1 MLKFISIKNLAVIS
15 KLNFE
20 LHPGLNLLTGETGAG
35 KSIIID
41 ALGLLLGERGGSDL
55 IRTGEKRAEVAGI
68 FELGGAEQR
77 EVEALLE
84 GVGIEFENEGELI
97 IRRELNATGRTRIFV
112 NDRSVSAATLREL
125 QPFLVEIL
133 GQGEQYTLVAS
144 NEHLRLLDQFARC
157 EALRAKTSEAYA
169 ELTRQME
176 KLRVLKA
183 EESKREREVDFLK
196 FQLNELEKLN
206 VRANEDAEL
215 NDELK
220 LLVHAEKIHELCS
233 KSYSTLYEQD
243 ESVLSGLSA
252 VRKNLQEL
260 QAFDARAANWVES
273 LESAMV
279 TLSDVAEG
287 LRSGTVA
294 VEFSPEKIA
303 EIENRLAEL
312 DRLKRKYNTD
322 LAGLLQLKDEMA
334 GRLELYETS
343 HEQEEELKRLIGEA
357 RKEYV
362 ALAQRLTK
370 IRKKAAGTLE
380 KRVTEDLGRLAMERA
395 RFTVSLRT
403 GSLEELDRYV
413 ESGAERGAKGA
424 SVWTSDG
431 ADAVEFFLT
440 ANLGESERPLSKVAS
455 GGELSRLMLT
465 LHNICKNSAGSE
477 DGTESSL
484 SLVFDEIDAG
494 IGGRTAEVVGQRL
507 KGLASRQQ
515 VLCVTHQ
522 AQIAR
527 FADHHF
533 VVSKHVEQ
541 GRTVTDI
548 REVSG
553 QERVGE
559 LARMI
564 SGTEQ
569 AETARETARW
579 MLEGRGKA

>member
-1 MLKFISIKNLAVIS
+1 MLKFISITNLAVIS
-15 KLNFE
+15 RLKFE
-20 LHPGLNLLTGETGAG
+20 LHTGLNLLTGETGAG

-55 IRTGEKRAEVAGI
+55 IRTGEKRAEVTGI
-68 FELGGAEQR
+68 FELGGAERR
-77 EVEALLE
+77 EVAGLLE

-112 NDRSVSAATLREL
+112 NDRSVSAATLRRL

-133 GQGEQYTLVAS
+133 GQGEQYTLTAS
-144 NEHLRLLDQFARC
+144 NEHLKLLDQFARC
-157 EALRAKTSEAYA
+157 ESLRAKTAKAYA
-169 ELTRQME
+169 ELME
-176 KLRVLKA
+176 HFESLRRLKA
-183 EESKREREVDFLK
+183 EESKREREIDFLK
-196 FQLNELEKLN
+196 FQLNEIEKLGI
-206 VRANEDAEL
+206 RANEDVEL

-233 KSYSTLYEQD
+233 ESYSTLYERD
-243 ESVLSGLSA
+243 ESVLSELAS

-260 QAFDARAANWVES
+260 LTVDARAANWVES

-279 TLSDVAEG
+279 MLSDVAEG

-303 EIENRLAEL
+303 ELENRLAEL
-312 DRLKRKYNTD
+312 DRLKRKYNAD
-322 LAGLLQLKDEMA
+322 LAGLLQMKEEMA
-334 GRLELYETS
+334 RQLERYETS
-343 HEQEEELKRLIGEA
+343 HEQEAELGRLIREA

-362 ALAQRLTK
+362 SLSQRLSK
-370 IRKKAAGTLE
+370 LRRKAAGALE
-380 KRVTEDLGRLAMERA
+380 KRVTDDLARLAMERA

-403 GSLEELDRYV
+403 AGVEELDRYIQG
-413 ESGAERGAKGA
+413 GAERTSKGA
-424 SVWTSDG
+424 LGWTADG
-431 ADAVEFFLT
+431 ADAVEFYLT

-465 LHNICKNSAGSE
+465 LHNICKTDAGGE
-477 DGTESSL
+477 DGTDSSL

-507 KGLASRQQ
+507 KGLAARQQ

-541 GRTVTDI
+541 GRTLTDI

-579 MLEGRGKA
+579 MLEGR